1 VSTTFTVFFD
11 GQFWVG
17 VLEIHDAGKVQ
28 AARHVF
34 GTEPTGPQ
42 LYEFG
47 LHEFGDLLTAAESCE
62 PAPASGRPR
71 VNPKRIAR
79 LVARE
84 RAAPVVSTA
93 AQNAMRLSIEARA
106 KERRG
111 RETS

>member
-1 VSTTFTVFFD
+1 MSSIFTVYFD

-17 VLEIHDAGKVQ
+17 VLEIHGAGQVQ

-34 GTEPTGPQ
+34 GSEPTGPE

-47 LHEFGDLLTAAESCE
+47 LREFGALLDAAESCI
-62 PAPASGRPR
+62 PAPASSRPR

-106 KERRG
+106 KERRD
-111 RETS
+111 REKN